1 MNLGLIGLPQVGKKT
16 IFSLL
21 TGIAADKAPTRD
33 GIAYGMAPVRD
44 PRVDR
49 LSAMYTPKKTKYAEI
64 EIALPPDIQPA
75 TARGAAWITPLR
87 NVDALLQVVRAFE
100 ADSVFHVEG
109 SVDPARDLD
118 IVETELLLAD
128 LAMIETR
135 LTRIE
140 KEARAKKGNAPDHE
154 KDILIKC
161 QAHLEESNSL
171 RTLALDPEER
181 KAIRSL
187 QFLTIKPQVVAF
199 NVGEDI
205 AAAKET
211 LAPLTE
217 KVAAQGG
224 SVVFLSASIE
234 AELKDLEEEERAMFM
249 QDLGLTEPAAHRLSR
264 ATYECLGLLS
274 FFTVGP
280 DEVRAWSVRAGAK
293 APEAAGK
300 IHSDLERGFIRA
312 DTVAYEKLIE
322 AGSEK
327 AAREANFY
335 KLNGKDYE
343 VQDGDIIEIRFNV

>member
-16 IFSLL
+16 IFGLL
-21 TGIAADKAPTRD
+21 TGIHAEKAPKRD
-33 GIAYGMAPVRD
+33 GIAYAMAAVRD

-49 LSAMYTPKKTKYAEI
+49 LSAMYNPKKTKYAEI
-64 EIALPPDIQPA
+64 ETALPPDIQPSA
-75 TARGAAWITPLR
+75 TRSAQWITPLR

-100 ADSVFHVEG
+100 ADSVFHIEG

-128 LAMIETR
+128 LAMVETR
-135 LTRIE
+135 LTRLE
-140 KEARAKKGNAPDHE
+140 KEARTKGKIPENE
-154 KDILIKC
+154 KNILLKC

-171 RTLALDPEER
+171 RTLDLTEEEF
-181 KAIRSL
+181 KLIRSL
-187 QFLTIKPQVVAF
+187 QFLTMKPQVVAF

-205 AAAKET
+205 KGARET
-211 LAPLTE
+211 LADLAE
-217 KVAAQGG
+217 KVIQQGG

-234 AELKDLEEEERAMFM
+234 AELKDLDDEERDMFM

-280 DEVRAWSVRAGAK
+280 DEVRAWSVRQGAK

-312 DTVAYEKLIE
+312 DTVAYDSLIE

-327 AAREANFY
+327 AAREANAY
-335 KLNGKDYE
+335 KLNGKEYE
-343 VQDGDIIEIRFNV
+343 VQDGDVIEIRFNV